1 MTRNSERK
9 KSPLKNRGEKDKN
22 DINSDT
28 NYDTNSYYSVSKKEY
43 FSNLINENIENVNK
57 SINIFFTSICN
68 IFISIFMF
76 FYSILNTI
84 RLIIMYYVY
93 LLFNN
98 N

>member
-1 MTRNSERK
+1 MSRNSERK
-9 KSPLKNRGEKDKN
+9 KSPLKNRGEKGKN
-22 DINSDT
+22 DTDSNT
-28 NYDTNSYYSVSKKEY
+28 NYSVSKKEY
-43 FSNLINENIENVNK
+43 FCNLINENIENINK
-57 SINIFFTSICN
+57 SINLFSSSIYN

-84 RLIIMYYVY
+84 RLIIIYYFY

>member
-9 KSPLKNRGEKDKN
+9 KSPLKNRGEKGKNDKN
-22 DINSDT
+22 YTDSN
-28 NYDTNSYYSVSKKEY
+28 TNSYYSVSKKEY
-43 FSNLINENIENVNK
+43 FCNLINENIENVNK
-57 SINIFFTSICN
+57 SINLFSSSIYN

-84 RLIIMYYVY
+84 RLIIIYYLY